1 MRYWLFKTEPDA
13 FSIDDLAHRPDGT
26 EGWDGVRN
34 YQARNFMRDQMSVDD
49 LAFIYHS
56 SCKVPGIAGLAK
68 VTQTALVDPTQFEP
82 ESKYYDPKATLEQPR
97 WHMVALTFVEKFN
110 QVLPLSMIKQQ
121 PNITELGLVQKGS
134 RLSIMPVAPNEF
146 EQLLEL
152 ARKP

>member
-56 SCKVPGIAGLAK
+56 SCKVPGIAGLARIS
-68 VTQTALVDPTQFEP
+68 QTGLVDPTQFIP
-82 ESKYYDPKATLEQPR
+82 DSKYFDPKATPEQPR
-97 WHMVALTFVEKFN
+97 WHMVALTFVEKFS
-110 QVLPLSMIKQQ
+110 QVLPLSLIKQQ
-121 PNITELGLVQKGS
+121 ANICELSLVKKGS
-134 RLSIMPVAPNEF
+134 RLSIMPVASNEF
-146 EQLLEL
+146 EWLLKL
-152 ARKP
+152 ARKQ

>member
-1 MRYWLFKTEPDA
+1 MRYWLFKTEPDS

-34 YQARNFMRDQMSVDD
+34 YQARNFMRDQMNVND

-68 VTQTALVDPTQFEP
+68 VSQTALVDPTQFEP

-121 PNITELGLVQKGS
+121 PNITELGLVQKGA

-146 EQLLEL
+146 EWLLEL